1 MTVVGSRASIGAHGD
16 ENLADL
22 LQVGLVEAAG
32 QHLRYLGRPFL
43 RVRLVDVVCCVLDRE
58 ILVDGGF
65 PLLRAI
71 LGSVDADAF
80 DIDQAGLLV
89 KYVRTPIV
97 KYVRTPT
104 PTGKPAIWVG
114 GRSGELVLQFE
125 TNDSANPSLNITEIE
140 LRIAG
145 TAA

>member
-1 MTVVGSRASIGAHGD
+1 MTVVGSRASIGARGD

-43 RVRLVDVVCCVLDRE
+43 RVRLVDVLCCVLDRE

-71 LGSVDADAF
+71 PGSVDADAF
-80 DIDQAGLLV
+80 DVDQAGLLE
-89 KYVRTPIV
+89 

-104 PTGKPAIWVG
+104 PTGKPPIWVG

-125 TNDSANPSLNITEIE
+125 TNGSANPSLNITEIE

-145 TAA
+145 TTA

>member
-1 MTVVGSRASIGAHGD
+1 MTVVGSLASIGAHGD

-22 LQVGLVEAAG
+22 LEVGLVEADG

-43 RVRLVDVVCCVLDRE
+43 RVRLVDVLCCVLDRG

-71 LGSVDADAF
+71 PGSVDADAF

-89 KYVRTPIV
+89 KYVRTPTCKV
-97 KYVRTPT
+97 CQDANANRQTSDL
-104 PTGKPAIWVG
+104 G
-114 GRSGELVLQFE
+114 GRKKWR
-125 TNDSANPSLNITEIE
+125 ACPSIRNQ
-140 LRIAG
+140 R
-145 TAA
+145 